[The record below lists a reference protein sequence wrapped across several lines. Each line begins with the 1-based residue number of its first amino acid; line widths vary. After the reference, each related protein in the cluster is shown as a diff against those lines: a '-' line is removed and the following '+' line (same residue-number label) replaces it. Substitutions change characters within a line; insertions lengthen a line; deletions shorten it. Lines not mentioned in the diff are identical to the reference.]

1 MMVFLNQMHGSVAR
15 SVYSHFTG
23 AGVRAYGAGV
33 RARMH
38 QVCAFSLAVPG
49 LGGLNAAQR
58 PVFDEYSRDGKLSA

>member
-1 MMVFLNQMHGSVAR
+1 MVFLNQMHGSVAR

-23 AGVRAYGAGV
+23 AVVRAYRAGV

-38 QVCAFSLAVPG
+38 HGCAFLLAVPSPDG
-49 LGGLNAAQR
+49 VEAAQQ